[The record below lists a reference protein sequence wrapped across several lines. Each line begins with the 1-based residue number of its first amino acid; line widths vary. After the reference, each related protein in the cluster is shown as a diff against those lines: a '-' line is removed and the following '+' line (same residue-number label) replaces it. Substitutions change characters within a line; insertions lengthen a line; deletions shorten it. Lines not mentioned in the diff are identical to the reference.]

1 MAFVDELKIHI
12 KAGDGGKGVE
22 RWRHDKAK
30 EFGGP
35 SGGDGGRGGN
45 VYVMGSRDLGLLFG
59 YRHKKAFK
67 AENGAPGAKNSSHGK
82 DGDDLSIKLPIG
94 SVVTDLRTKRSLHV
108 LSEGVPILLLRGGD
122 GGFGNEHYKS
132 ATNQRPKKTT
142 PGYPGEDG
150 SFYIELQLVVDVGF
164 VGFPNAGKSTLITSI
179 SKAKS
184 KIANYPF
191 TTRQPVLGI
200 VHCEDFGFFPAS
212 ERHADFIVADLPG
225 IIEGAHRGKGLGYRF
240 LRHAERTKI
249 LLHVVD
255 MAGSEGRDP
264 LEDYAKLDYE
274 LKAYSEEFTFKHRI
288 IAANKMDLPRAAG
301 HLKRFKKKYQ
311 EKIIPVSALKKEGL
325 TDLVGCV
332 RDLLCQENSQDL

>member
-1 MAFVDELKIHI
+1 MIFVDEERIFVKS
-12 KAGDGGKGVE
+12 GDGGKGCE
-22 RWRHDKAK
+22 SYYQDRRTRYPKAD
-30 EFGGP
+30 
-35 SGGDGGRGGN
+35 GGDGGKGGDVVVVADRNIQTLLDFKYKQHCYAGKCGHGSSKGKTGKNGETCILRVPVGTILRDHTTGLLIKDLAQDGQSVVIVKGARGGVGN
-45 VYVMGSRDLGLLFG
+45 GR
-59 YRHKKAFK
+59 RKIPQPPHKGQECTLDF
-67 AENGAPGAKNSSHGK
+67 E
-82 DGDDLSIKLPIG
+82 LKLI
-94 SVVTDLRTKRSLHV
+94 
-108 LSEGVPILLLRGGD
+108 
-122 GGFGNEHYKS
+122 
-132 ATNQRPKKTT
+132 A
-142 PGYPGEDG
+142 
-150 SFYIELQLVVDVGF
+150 DVGI

-311 EKIIPVSALKKEGL
+311 EKIIPVYALKKEGL

>member
-1 MAFVDELKIHI
+1 MIFVDEARIFVKS
-12 KAGDGGKGVE
+12 GDGGKGCE
-22 RWRHDKAK
+22 SYYQDRRTRYPKAD
-30 EFGGP
+30 
-35 SGGDGGRGGN
+35 GGDGGKGGDVVVVADRNIQTLLDFKYKQHCRAGKGGHGSSKGKAGKNGETCILRVPVGTILRDHATGLLIKDLARDGQSVVIVKGARGGVGN
-45 VYVMGSRDLGLLFG
+45 GRRKMPLPP
-59 YRHKKAFK
+59 HKGQECTLDF
-67 AENGAPGAKNSSHGK
+67 E
-82 DGDDLSIKLPIG
+82 LKLI
-94 SVVTDLRTKRSLHV
+94 
-108 LSEGVPILLLRGGD
+108 
-122 GGFGNEHYKS
+122 
-132 ATNQRPKKTT
+132 A
-142 PGYPGEDG
+142 
-150 SFYIELQLVVDVGF
+150 DVGI

-200 VHCEDFGFFPAS
+200 VHCEDFGFFSAP

-288 IAANKMDLPRAAG
+288 IAANKMDLPHAAG

-311 EKIIPVSALKKEGL
+311 EKIIAISALKKEGL
-325 TDLVGCV
+325 MDLVGCV